1 MRASASSVKRRKRAI
16 PQRDSETQLTI
27 PASDSSTADR
37 RGGKYVLLVV
47 SVSLLLLLLD
57 ILTKYLIQANFIPG
71 DSLSIFGDTV
81 RLTYV
86 LNPRGAFGVSVGSN
100 TFHVITSFVVIA
112 VVVYVFWRGLGASK
126 LVDFSLAAILS
137 GAVGNLIDR
146 IRLGTVIDFA
156 DVDFPDID
164 FLGLYMTRWPVFNVA
179 DAAITVGM
187 VAVILSLAFSNRY
200 RSSPGSDPEQSE
212 GTKIP

>member
-1 MRASASSVKRRKRAI
+1 M
-16 PQRDSETQLTI
+16 
-27 PASDSSTADR
+27 
-37 RGGKYVLLVV
+37 

-57 ILTKYLIQANFIPG
+57 ILTKYLIQSSFIPG
-71 DSLSIFGDTV
+71 ESLSIFGDTF

-100 TFHVITSFVVIA
+100 TFHIITSLVVIA

-137 GAVGNLIDR
+137 GAMGNLIDR
-146 IRLGTVIDFA
+146 IRLGTVVDFA

-179 DAAITVGM
+179 DAAISVGM
-187 VAVILSLAFSNRY
+187 VAIILSLIFSHQHGG
-200 RSSPGSDPEQSE
+200 SPDSDVEQ
-212 GTKIP
+212 GAGADRP